1 MRCMPGD
8 AAREGRQVT
17 LSEGALVMT
26 GSNLVLIVVP
36 IVSLSALGL
45 WLGLVMY
52 AGAHPEWKAH
62 RLAREAA
69 ALEAAAVAAGEQAAA
84 PAADRAARGPD
95 GVPAGNRKPVSPRAA

>member
-1 MRCMPGD
+1 
-8 AAREGRQVT
+8 
-17 LSEGALVMT
+17 MT

-36 IVSLSALGL
+36 IVSVSALAL

-69 ALEAAAVAAGEQAAA
+69 AREASAVAAREHVT
-84 PAADRAARGPD
+84 
-95 GVPAGNRKPVSPRAA
+95 VPAGEPAAVPAGARAGGSQQPAAPRAA